1 MAADVFPAH
10 GQERLRAAQ
19 TAEKKTTTGPLRGDN
34 EKDETRARW
43 TFLSRLRK
51 NFVRIYRLLKHISI
65 FSLTVIKE

>member
-10 GQERLRAAQ
+10 GQERLRAEQA
-19 TAEKKTTTGPLRGDN
+19 AEKKMTTGPLRGDN

-43 TFLSRLRK
+43 TFLFRLRE

-65 FSLTVIKE
+65 LSLTVIKK